1 MRYEI
6 DATAQ
11 SRASMTAETKEKP
24 WDGKNERRK
33 GRRPRRRLVD
43 LTLARGTDRRET
55 REDRRKESA
64 DEATERRSEKKEE
77 QG

>member
-1 MRYEI
+1 M
-6 DATAQ
+6 DFTAH
-11 SRASMTAETKEKP
+11 SRSLMTVKIKEKP

-55 REDRRKESA
+55 KEDRRKESA
-64 DEATERRSEKKEE
+64 NQATERPDKE
-77 QG
+77 GKS